1 MLQKLLTAII
11 AEEWAHLYDSHPESE
26 SSQIPFLHGSTLAHE
41 ITDKTLSWLQGKPPA
56 AYHEMAFAL
65 SRLHADCT
73 SLLQLFST
81 DCKLPMSSIPSLGA
95 EIDLSGTIKGHF
107 SIEVAQQ
114 AMGAM
119 YTKLKD
125 SLGRT
130 RKKELALIAEKRN
143 TILASI
149 QRYNEI
155 KSQHDIRVSSS
166 FAAAFIAFKNT
177 PDKVSP
183 VVKGIMN
190 GIKVNLKHST
200 LCLLTSAVERREHR
214 PPKSCRRCCRFLH
227 RLLRRT
233 QTLATSRQNSKKS
246 LHLPLSGCGPD
257 SDLCLFAYTDGW
269 HPLIPSG
276 RCFETE
282 SN

>member
-11 AEEWAHLYDSHPESE
+11 AEEWAHLHDSHLE
-26 SSQIPFLHGSTLAHE
+26 SSKTPLSHESTLAQE

-149 QRYNEI
+149 QRYNDI
-155 KSQHDIRVSSS
+155 KFQHDIRVSSS
-166 FAAAFIAFKNT
+166 FAAAFVAFKNT

-190 GIKVNLKHST
+190 GIKVNTYHLT
-200 LCLLTSAVERREHR
+200 LCLLTRAVERREHR
-214 PPKSCRRCCRFLH
+214 PTKSCCRYCRLLR

-233 QTLATSRQNSKKS
+233 QTLAASGQNSEKS
-246 LHLPLSGCGPD
+246 LYLPLSRCRPD
-257 SDLCLFAYTDGW
+257 SNLRLFTYTDGRY
-269 HPLIPSG
+269 PLIPSG
-276 RCFETE
+276 RWVETE

>member
-11 AEEWAHLYDSHPESE
+11 AEEWAHLYDSHPES
-26 SSQIPFLHGSTLAHE
+26 SKIPLSHESTLAQE

-155 KSQHDIRVSSS
+155 KFQHDIRVSSS
-166 FAAAFIAFKNT
+166 FAAAFVAFKNT

-190 GIKVNLKHST
+190 GIKVNTYHST
-200 LCLLTSAVERREHR
+200 LCLLTRAVERRERR
-214 PPKSCRRCCRFLH
+214 PTKSCCRCCRFLR
-227 RLLRRT
+227 RLLCRT
-233 QTLATSRQNSKKS
+233 QTLAASGQNSEKS
-246 LHLPLSGCGPD
+246 LHLPLSRCGPD
-257 SDLCLFAYTDGW
+257 SNLCLFAYIDGR

-276 RCFETE
+276 RWVETE

>member
-11 AEEWAHLYDSHPESE
+11 AEGWAHLYDSRSE
-26 SSQIPFLHGSTLAHE
+26 FEPSHIPLVQASTLAQE

-56 AYHEMAFAL
+56 SYHEMAFAL

-73 SLLQLFST
+73 ALLQLFST
-81 DCKLPMSSIPSLGA
+81 DCKLPMSSIPSLGT

-119 YTKLKD
+119 YSRLKD

-143 TILASI
+143 AILASI
-149 QRYNEI
+149 HRYNEV
-155 KSQHDIRVSSS
+155 KSQHDIRISSG
-166 FAAAFIAFKNT
+166 FAAAFVAFKST

-183 VVKGIMN
+183 IVKGIMN
-190 GIKVNLKHST
+190 GIKVNIHYSVIRP
-200 LCLLTSAVERREHR
+200 LTRSVE
-214 PPKSCRRCCRFLH
+214 
-227 RLLRRT
+227 
-233 QTLATSRQNSKKS
+233 
-246 LHLPLSGCGPD
+246 
-257 SDLCLFAYTDGW
+257 
-269 HPLIPSG
+269 
-276 RCFETE
+276 
-282 SN
+282 

>member
-11 AEEWAHLYDSHPESE
+11 AEEWAHLYDSRIE
-26 SSQIPFLHGSTLAHE
+26 SSKIPLLHESTLAQE

-130 RKKELALIAEKRN
+130 RKKELALIAEKRSG
-143 TILASI
+143 ILASI

-166 FAAAFIAFKNT
+166 FAAAFVAFKNT

-190 GIKVNLKHST
+190 GIKVNVNYLTVRFFADSRCRTKRTST
-200 LCLLTSAVERREHR
+200 YKIV
-214 PPKSCRRCCRFLH
+214 PPLP
-227 RLLRRT
+227 
-233 QTLATSRQNSKKS
+233 S
-246 LHLPLSGCGPD
+246 L
-257 SDLCLFAYTDGW
+257 
-269 HPLIPSG
+269 PS
-276 RCFETE
+276 
-282 SN
+282 SISV